1 MTTSKSTPR
10 TLENPPARLPL
21 APHLTF
27 TVAHDEARGLLANI
41 RRTVRSL
48 GDSLAK
54 IDHIAIA
61 WPHKH
66 PRDAYHENR
75 ANAHALRL
83 KSELEMACRHISFPL
98 ASAIYETVK
107 LGRSEDQSVLHALTG
122 RQNFAVDASLQDED
136 LPFLSSPPPPR
147 SYFIIVDWTAIQAT
161 TIANLASYL
170 THNGGT
176 VLAAATGN
184 PGHRLAQGTEKLMEN
199 NHLPPGLR
207 AGMVPDIA
215 AAFTRATAHKLTPA
229 ACVQQVENALK
240 PHGRSLSTLTV
251 AESEA
256 LINAVDNGDLS
267 FKGLLAGLES
277 RAAHSMPRT
286 RPWPYNM
293 NGG

>member
-1 MTTSKSTPR
+1 MTAAKSALR

-21 APHLTF
+21 APHLAF
-27 TVAHDEARGLLANI
+27 TAAHDDARGLLADI
-41 RRTVRSL
+41 RRALRGL

-54 IDHIAIA
+54 TDQIAIA
-61 WPHKH
+61 YPHKH

-75 ANAHALRL
+75 ANTHALRL
-83 KSELEMACRHISFPL
+83 KSALELACRHMSFPL
-98 ASAIYETVK
+98 ASSIYETVK

-122 RQNFAVDASLQDED
+122 RQTFAVDPALQDET
-136 LPFLSSPPPPR
+136 LPFLSAQPPAR

-161 TIANLASYL
+161 TVANLASYL

-176 VLAAATGN
+176 VLAVATGN
-184 PGHRLAQGTEKLMEN
+184 PGHRLAQSEDALMKN
-199 NHLPPGLR
+199 NHLPSGLR

-215 AAFTRATAHKLTPA
+215 AAFTRATAHKLTPS

-251 AESEA
+251 AEGEA
-256 LINAVDNGDLS
+256 LISAIDNGDLT
-267 FKGLLAGLES
+267 FNALLAGLES
-277 RAAHSMPRT
+277 RAVHSLPRT